1 MSPGSVARATDGSE
15 PAGEHYV
22 MDQIRVAI
30 VSLDPA
36 MRLAAAK
43 AFDGAPSSWFV
54 SLHREVPEGADVVVL
69 TPEVDGEGVRFD
81 PDRPRDVIQAVKDA
95 SGGAGRVVVV
105 TGASGGLGV
114 TSIALHLAAAWG
126 RRTRTCYFD
135 LDGGGGSRMRLG
147 MPADVLTWGDVGDDE
162 DSLLLAALPV
172 APGVRA
178 YVAPQDATG
187 EPLPVLERAAPMFER
202 IVVDTPAGG
211 LEIAIQ
217 VADMGI
223 LVAAPTFPSIERARD
238 LLARHPLRWAVVT
251 NRIGPGGEATR
262 AELEAVLGRTIGL
275 ELPCAPRLRDA
286 EDDRRL
292 LDPAWSRWARRIE
305 RLATVLEET

>member
-1 MSPGSVARATDGSE
+1 
-15 PAGEHYV
+15 
-22 MDQIRVAI
+22 MDQVRVAI
-30 VSLDPA
+30 VGVDAA

-43 AFDGAPSSWFV
+43 AFDSAPSSWLV

-81 PDRPRDVIQAVKDA
+81 PDRPHDVIEAVADA
-95 SGGAGRVVVV
+95 TRGAGRVVVV
-105 TGASGGLGV
+105 TGVTGGIGV
-114 TSIALHLAAAWG
+114 TSIALHLAAVWG
-126 RRTRTCYFD
+126 RRARTCYFD
-135 LDGGGGSRMRLG
+135 LDACGGSRLRLG
-147 MPADVLTWGDVGDDE
+147 MPTDALTWADVGDDE
-162 DSLLLAALPV
+162 ESLLLGAVPI

-178 YVAPQDATG
+178 YVASPDADA
-187 EPLPVLERAAPMFER
+187 EPGPVLARAAPLFER
-202 IVVDTPAGG
+202 VVVDAPPTG
-211 LEIAIQ
+211 LEIALD
-217 VADMGI
+217 VADVGV
-223 LVAAPTFPSIERARD
+223 LVVAPTFPSIQRAGD

-262 AELEAVLGRTIGL
+262 AELETVLGRTIGL

>member
-1 MSPGSVARATDGSE
+1 
-15 PAGEHYV
+15 
-22 MDQIRVAI
+22 MDQVRVAI
-30 VSLDPA
+30 VGVDNA

-43 AFDGAPSSWFV
+43 AFDRAPSSWLV

-69 TPEVDGEGVRFD
+69 TPEVKGEGLRFD
-81 PDRPRDVIQAVKDA
+81 PDRPHDVIEAVKDA
-95 SGGAGRVVVV
+95 GRGARRVVVV
-105 TGASGGLGV
+105 TGASGGIGA
-114 TSIALHLAAAWG
+114 TSIALHLAAVWG
-126 RRTRTCYFD
+126 RRGRTCYFD
-135 LDGGGGSRMRLG
+135 LDPGGGSRLRLG
-147 MPADVLTWGDVGDDE
+147 MPADARTWADVCDDE
-162 DSLLLAALPV
+162 ESLLLAALPV
-172 APGVRA
+172 APGLRA
-178 YVAPQDATG
+178 YVASPDGQAD
-187 EPLPVLERAAPMFER
+187 PRPVIERAASLFER
-202 IVVDTPAGG
+202 VVIDAPAGG
-211 LEIAIQ
+211 LD
-217 VADMGI
+217 VALDLADVGV

-238 LLARHPLRWAVVT
+238 LLGRHTLRWAVVT